1 MSDIETKRKTEQYL
15 KEFYEGSS
23 SLDIKGFYYL
33 SRLHSII
40 VLEVILATVDKNHLI
55 SFEYLCDHIPRNLG
69 KRTTIQTILN
79 EAVRKN
85 FFTKTTSQK
94 DKRVKYYTLEK
105 TSAEVIEKWWAERER
120 SPNSLQS

>member
-40 VLEVILATVDKNHLI
+40 VLEITLATVDKNHLI

-85 FFTKTTSQK
+85 FFTKTTSQQ
-94 DKRVKYYTLEK
+94 DKRVKYYILER
-105 TSAEVIEKWWAERER
+105 TSAEVIEKWWAER

>member
-1 MSDIETKRKTEQYL
+1 MSDIEIKLKTEQYL

-23 SLDIKGFYYL
+23 SLNIKGFYYL

-40 VLEVILATVDKNHLI
+40 VLEVSLATVDKNHLI

-94 DKRVKYYTLEK
+94 DKRVKYYILEK
-105 TSAEVIEKWWAERER
+105 TSAEVIEKWWAER

>member
-40 VLEVILATVDKNHLI
+40 VLEITLATVDKNHLI

-85 FFTKTTSQK
+85 FFIKIISQK
-94 DKRVKYYTLEK
+94 DKRVKYYILEK
-105 TSAEVIEKWWAERER
+105 TSAEVIEKWWTER
-120 SPNSLQS
+120 SQNSLQS

>member
-15 KEFYEGSS
+15 KEFYDGSS

-40 VLEVILATVDKNHLI
+40 VLEVSLATVDKNHLI

-94 DKRVKYYTLEK
+94 DKRVKYYILEK
-105 TSAEVIEKWWAERER
+105 TSAEVIEKWWTER

>member
-15 KEFYEGSS
+15 KEFYQGSS

-40 VLEVILATVDKNHLI
+40 VLEVSLATVDKNHLI

-94 DKRVKYYTLEK
+94 DKRVKYYILEK
-105 TSAEVIEKWWAERER
+105 TSAEVIEKWWAERN
-120 SPNSLQS
+120 PNSLQS

>member
-1 MSDIETKRKTEQYL
+1 MSDIETKRKTDQYL

-23 SLDIKGFYYL
+23 SLNIKGFYYL

-94 DKRVKYYTLEK
+94 DKRVKYYILEK
-105 TSAEVIEKWWAERER
+105 TSAEVIEKWWAER

>member
-40 VLEVILATVDKNHLI
+40 VLEITLATVDKNHLI

-94 DKRVKYYTLEK
+94 DKRVKYYILEK
-105 TSAEVIEKWWAERER
+105 TSAEVIEKWWAER
-120 SPNSLQS
+120 SPNNLQS

>member
-1 MSDIETKRKTEQYL
+1 VPDIETKHKTEQYL

-23 SLDIKGFYYL
+23 SLDIKGFYYI

-40 VLEVILATVDKNHLI
+40 VLEVSLATVDKNHLI

-94 DKRVKYYTLEK
+94 DKRVKYYILEK
-105 TSAEVIEKWWAERER
+105 TSAEVIEKWWAER